1 MLLKP
6 IMTEQDTLATKP
18 RVLVV
23 DDSRIVRASVRKHL
37 AADYDIVEE
46 ADGEAGWRRLLSDD
60 TICLLISDLSM
71 PELDGMALLRRLRD
85 SANPQLRHLPA
96 IVISGEEDEATRQ
109 QCVAA
114 GANDFITKSADQAEM
129 QARVKANIELAATR
143 RELEQAKALQAQTAT
158 TDAETGAATSH
169 LLNMQLAQAL
179 AFSQRH
185 GSEVTLVLI
194 EIDHFQPLA
203 QQLGE
208 RMSAQLLNLM
218 AKLIAGKL
226 RREDTFARLD
236 GALFAV
242 ISPAS
247 SLGGVRIMAERLRQ
261 TVERARIN
269 FRNEQLHVTASFALA
284 NSFCDQADTAEGLI
298 AAALSRLRAMPGEN
312 RLLMPDHLA
321 DSVRPLSLVEA
332 MALLQQ
338 GQQDVLRPHLPA
350 LLAGLLPLLEL
361 ANDEMKLGWALDA
374 LKRAE

>member
-1 MLLKP
+1 
-6 IMTEQDTLATKP
+6 MTEQDTLAAKP

-23 DDSRIVRASVRKHL
+23 DDSRIVRALVRKHL
-37 AADYDIVEE
+37 ANDYDIVEE
-46 ADGEAGWRRLLSDD
+46 ADGEAAWRRLQSDPS
-60 TICLLISDLSM
+60 IQLLVSDLSM
-71 PELDGMALLRRLRD
+71 PQLDGMGLIRRLRECTT
-85 SANPQLRHLPA
+85 AQLRALPV

-114 GANDFITKSADQAEM
+114 GANDFITKSTDQTEM
-129 QARVKANIELAATR
+129 QARVKANLELAATR

-158 TDAETGAATSH
+158 TDAATGAATSH
-169 LLNMQLAQAL
+169 LLNLQLEQAL
-179 AFSQRH
+179 ALAQRH
-185 GSEVTLVLI
+185 GGEVTLVLI

-203 QQLGE
+203 QRLGE
-208 RMSAQLLNLM
+208 RLSTQLLNLL

-261 TVERARIN
+261 AVDHARVN
-269 FRNEQLHVTASFALA
+269 FRDEQLHVTASFALA
-284 NSFCDQADTAEGLI
+284 NSFCDQTDTAESLI
-298 AAALSRLRAMPGEN
+298 AAAVSRLRVMPGEN
-312 RLLMPDHLA
+312 RLLMPDHQGDRA
-321 DSVRPLSLVEA
+321 RPLSLTEA

-338 GQQDVLRPHLPA
+338 GRQDALRPHLPA

-361 ANDEMKLGWALDA
+361 ANDEMKLGWALEN
-374 LKRAE
+374 LRSAEER